1 MRKQAHRQ
9 LSEHQEFI
17 ELCAL
22 YASGSLSDQQLK
34 RLDEHLEGC
43 VECSRVLHE
52 FQEVESM
59 GLSALAPDFARQ
71 PFADG
76 TKSTTGRMTR
86 KLLAQIENEI
96 LSRQLA
102 DGSGATHAPLSHR
115 PVSRNGAGRFQE
127 ALRSARVLL
136 PYAAAVLLTVSV
148 SLYSYRLGA
157 KRIANMSGGELGDA
171 ETKANPLQ
179 MQITEL
185 SKDREVLDA
194 KLQEGARTISALTEK
209 IKLQL
214 NEIASLEEEKKKLAE
229 AAQGAEE
236 KRVASDSERDALNR
250 RLSEAQASLGTMQK
264 HLDLVREDQTA
275 ELMRSA
281 SLERRLDEL
290 SAGLKDRDQT
300 IQQQRDLLAYDRDIR
315 DLIGARDLYVA
326 EVTDV
331 GRHGEATKPFGRV
344 FFTKGK
350 SLIFYAYDLDRQP
363 GLHRASAFQAW
374 GRRGPDFAEALPLGI
389 LYLDTS
395 SNKRWVL
402 RFDDPKALAKI
413 DAVFVTVEPKGGSQ
427 KPSGKPLLFAYLKVE
442 PNHP

>member
-1 MRKQAHRQ
+1 MRERAHFQ

-34 RLDEHLEGC
+34 KLDDHLEGC
-43 VECSRVLHE
+43 VECSKVLHE
-52 FQEVESM
+52 FQQVESI
-59 GLSALAPDFARQ
+59 GLSALAPDFAGQ
-71 PFADG
+71 PSADG
-76 TKSTTGRMTR
+76 TKSAADPTTR
-86 KLLAQIENEI
+86 KLLARIKNAI

-102 DGSGATHAPLSHR
+102 AGSGAIHASLSHS
-115 PVSRNGAGRFQE
+115 PVRRNGASGSQE
-127 ALRSARVLL
+127 ALRFARALL

-157 KRIANMSGGELGDA
+157 NRVANVSGRELRQA
-171 ETKANPLQ
+171 ETKANSLQ
-179 MQITEL
+179 MEIAEL
-185 SKDREVLDA
+185 SKDREALNA
-194 KLQEGARTISALTEK
+194 KLQDSGRAISVLAEK

-214 NEIASLEEEKKKLAE
+214 NEIASLEEEKKKLAD

-236 KRVASDSERDALNR
+236 KRLASDAERDAVNR
-250 RLSEAQASLGTMQK
+250 RLTDAQESLRAMQE
-264 HLDLVREDQTA
+264 HVDLAREEQTSQLFRA
-275 ELMRSA
+275 RSI
-281 SLERRLDEL
+281 EKRLDEL
-290 SAGLKDRDQT
+290 SATLKDRDQT

-331 GRHGEATKPFGRV
+331 GRDGETKKPFGRV

-363 GLHRASAFQAW
+363 GVHRVSVFQAW
-374 GRRGPDFAEALPLGI
+374 GRRGPDFEQALPLGI
-389 LYLDTS
+389 LYLDSS

-402 RFDDPKALAKI
+402 KFDDPKALAKI
-413 DAVFVTVEPKGGSQ
+413 DAIFVTIEPKPGSQ